1 MFGEGKPT
9 ARREEYRDMLCVFG
23 IVLLLYLLTKCE
35 ALSAAHDSR
44 SYLRMIESGQYFHAH
59 HLFYNGASALWVWLW
74 GTILS
79 APVLTL
85 VISLNSFFGAL
96 TAGLFY
102 LLLRRRT
109 NVSRELAAVA
119 SFLPGLSFGIWFYSV
134 TVEVYVIALFFVLVP
149 VYLLTEKELS
159 RRRVLLAAMLHGIAM
174 LFHQLHLLFI
184 IPALIALSGWTGS
197 RIAPGTSRSMLMLQY
212 VVVAGAIVLIP
223 YLVIGIFVLGMD
235 TPESYARWILG
246 YAGEGRYWV
255 PLSALTPLKILIG
268 FSRTIIGA
276 DFLFAIPETSE
287 LVNRILPGKW
297 LADQQFVVRELPETL
312 ALVLLLCSIVIGM
325 IILVSSAR
333 AASTLRRRFSI
344 LPPVFRLPLVVIVV
358 YGLFFTFWDNTNLE
372 FWIPQSVLLWLL
384 LVPLMSMRDE
394 QRSDGLGT
402 RRRRIP
408 LAVPVL
414 AGLLFVV
421 NGAGSIYWMMP
432 RSNDYYTIQAD
443 SLTAIA
449 GMEGVILLADTYMMD
464 QYLEPEQL
472 GRAIIV
478 SELLQRSGGRADR
491 AVDLAA
497 DRIETERMRGRVV
510 AVDGQCIQPLDFVVR
525 RGGKGYSDFVRLF
538 HERYAA
544 SLEMRQT
551 PIGPMYRL
559 AASESA
565 SSSPD

>member
-1 MFGEGKPT
+1 MSGEGKPT
-9 ARREEYRDMLCVFG
+9 ARHEEYRDLLCVFG
-23 IVLLLYLLTKCE
+23 ITLLLYLLTRCE

-59 HLFYNGASALWVWLW
+59 HLLYNGASALWAWLW

-109 NVSRELAAVA
+109 EVSRELAAVA
-119 SFLPGLSFGIWFYSV
+119 SFLPTFSFGIWFYSV
-134 TVEVYVIALFFVLVP
+134 TIEVYVIALFFVLVSL
-149 VYLLTEKELS
+149 YLLTEKELS

-174 LFHQLHLLFI
+174 LFHQLHLFFLV
-184 IPALIALSGWTGS
+184 PALFALSGWTGS

-212 VVVAGAIVLIP
+212 VVVAGAVVLIP

-235 TPESYARWILG
+235 TPDSYVRWILG
-246 YAGEGRYWV
+246 YAGDDRFWV
-255 PLSALTPLKILIG
+255 PLSILTPLKILIG

-276 DFLFAIPETSE
+276 DFLFAIPTASG

-312 ALVLLLCSIVIGM
+312 ALLLLLCSVVIGT
-325 IILVSSAR
+325 ILLVSSAR
-333 AASTLRRRFSI
+333 AASTMRRRFTS
-344 LPPVFRLPLVVIVV
+344 LPPVIRLSLVFIVV
-358 YGLFFTFWDNTNLE
+358 YGLLFSFWDNTNLE
-372 FWIPQSVLLWLL
+372 FWIPQSVLFWLV
-384 LVPLMSMRDE
+384 LVPLMSMRDAE
-394 QRSDGLGT
+394 RSDRLGT

-449 GMEGVILLADTYMMD
+449 GTNGIILLADTYMMD

-491 AVDLAA
+491 AIDLAA
-497 DRIETERMRGRVV
+497 DRIEAARMRGRVV
-510 AVDGQCIQPLDFVVR
+510 AVDGQCIQPLDFVMR
-525 RGGKGYSDFVRLF
+525 QGGKGYSDFVRLF
-538 HERYAA
+538 RERYAA
-544 SLEMRQT
+544 SLETRQT

-559 AASESA
+559 TARGPA